1 MDMMGIISV
10 CQWCSK
16 RLLKGLFF
24 ATLPNMVSSV
34 LCLNL
39 MMMMMTK
46 TRRQTSALM
55 ASFALC
61 LRRRWPRWTRS
72 WVTSL
77 RWSYPTKM
85 DVFGKV
91 PNGLWQIQICTNTN
105 IWRGIEEAS
114 MRILR
119 KTGKKHIEIYK
130 CRKRGERKRQWESLV
145 RSQASSTV
153 RNSENWSVRKTGDR

>member
-91 PNGLWQIQICTNTN
+91 PNGLWQIQHMKGNRRSINEN
-105 IWRGIEEAS
+105 PEED
-114 MRILR
+114 RH
-119 KTGKKHIEIYK
+119 KHIEIYK
-130 CRKRGERKRQWESLV
+130 CRRKGERKRQWESLV

-153 RNSENWSVRKTGDR
+153 RNSESWSVRKTGDR

>member
-72 WVTSL
+72 WATSL

-85 DVFGKV
+85 DEFSEKFLTAFDTYKYKYKHMKGNRRSINEN
-91 PNGLWQIQICTNTN
+91 PQED
-105 IWRGIEEAS
+105 RH
-114 MRILR
+114 
-119 KTGKKHIEIYK
+119 KHIEIQIQE
-130 CRKRGERKRQWESLV
+130 KRREEASVRVLGKISSFVDRQKLGELV
-145 RSQASSTV
+145 RQEDW
-153 RNSENWSVRKTGDR
+153 R